1 MTTSEP
7 APPAPPAQ
15 PEAAIKAVPLSL
27 DVTAVPANPSGAGRY
42 TIDLATA
49 LARRDDVEITFIAR
63 AGDEARWK
71 VLSPGSTVVAD
82 APRSRPL
89 RLAWEQARLPRLL
102 RTLPVS
108 VHHAPH
114 YTMPEASNLPIV
126 VTVHDL
132 TFFDH
137 PEWHERTKVAL
148 FRRAIRVAARH
159 AAALVCVSQATA
171 DRLAALSPA
180 QGTVR
185 VIPHG
190 VDLERFRPEPA
201 PGAADDATILA
212 AMGVRA
218 PYVAFV
224 GTIEPRKD
232 VPSLVR
238 AFDRMAANHPDLS
251 LVLAGVDG
259 WGAKAVTEAVAA
271 ATHGNRVV
279 RTGYVPDDGVPS
291 LLRQAAAV
299 AYPSLEEGFGLPA
312 LEALACGAPLVTT
325 TGSAMEEMASGAA
338 MLMDP
343 GDADG
348 LAGVLDMLVRGD
360 AGLEARRQRGFAV
373 AARHTWEASGQAH
386 AELYRSVAG

>member
-1 MTTSEP
+1 MTGAEP
-7 APPAPPAQ
+7 V
-15 PEAAIKAVPLSL
+15 AVSL
-27 DVTAVPANPSGAGRY
+27 DVSAVPEHPSGAGRY

-49 LARRDDVEITFIAR
+49 LAHRPDVDVTFVAR
-63 AGDEARWK
+63 TGDAARWAALSSAEK
-71 VLSPGSTVVAD
+71 VIAT
-82 APRSRPL
+82 APAARPL
-89 RLAWEQARLPRLL
+89 RLAWEQVRLPRLL
-102 RTLPVS
+102 AGLPVAA
-108 VHHAPH
+108 HHAPH
-114 YTMPEASNLPIV
+114 YTMPESSGLPIV

-137 PEWHERTKVAL
+137 PEWHQRAKVTL

-159 AAALVCVSQATA
+159 AAALVCVSRATA
-171 DRLAALSPA
+171 DRLAALCP
-180 QGTVR
+180 THCPVR

-190 VDLERFRPEPA
+190 VDLSRFTPAA
-201 PGAADDATILA
+201 PGDDATRA
-212 AMGVRA
+212 ADGAALGALGVRE

-232 VPSLVR
+232 VPTLIR
-238 AFDRMAANHPDLS
+238 AFDRMAPNHPDLS

-259 WGAKAVTEAVAA
+259 WGTREVDAAVAGA
-271 ATHGNRVV
+271 GAGDRVV
-279 RTGYVPDDGVPS
+279 RTGYIADDVVPA
-291 LLRQAAAV
+291 LLRRASAV

-338 MLMDP
+338 MLVDP

-360 AGLEARRQRGFAV
+360 AGLAARRQRGLAV
-373 AARHTWEASGQAH
+373 AARHTWEASARAH
-386 AELYRSVAG
+386 VELYRSVAR